1 MSITSIQPAETID
14 ADDTLLIHIK
24 QLPLFCLLPETVL
37 SSLAMT
43 ATGKNVQAGEMVF
56 SAGQYESD
64 DLICCI
70 SGRGQMTSGDAGDGS
85 ITRRLFAE
93 GDVLGLEFI
102 LAGLPELGSSIGL
115 QAETEMHLV
124 MIDADTFRE
133 AISSSHQMSVVLL
146 REMTRR
152 LLGQSMGYATIDKGA
167 AGRIAKV
174 LFGLAER
181 SDQDGQ
187 WRIATMPRHRDLG
200 LLANAGEKEAA
211 EAVARLIGMHVL
223 KRDYPGMMITDY
235 PALMA
240 IAE

>member
-1 MSITSIQPAETID
+1 MVLTQPT
-14 ADDTLLIHIK
+14 DDNAPEHALLIQVK
-24 QLPLFCLLPETVL
+24 QIPLFCHLPNSVL
-37 SSLAMT
+37 AALAMA
-43 ATGKNVQAGEMVF
+43 ATEKSVAPGEMIF

-64 DLICCI
+64 DLICCLA
-70 SGRGQMTSGDAGDGS
+70 GRGQMTSGDGVDGS

-102 LAGLPELGSSIGL
+102 LAGLPELGSAIGL
-115 QAETEMHLV
+115 QAETDMRLLL
-124 MIDADTFRE
+124 IDSDIFRD
-133 AISSSHQMSVVLL
+133 AISSNHQMAVVLL

-152 LLGQSMGYATIDKGA
+152 VLGQSMGYALVDKGA
-167 AGRIAKV
+167 MGRIAKA

-181 SDQDGQ
+181 SDTSGH
-187 WRIATMPRHRDLG
+187 WRIKTMPRHRDLG
-200 LLANAGEKEAA
+200 VLANAGEKEAA

>member
-1 MSITSIQPAETID
+1 MAFTLA
-14 ADDTLLIHIK
+14 ADDIVTEDPLLLLIK
-24 QLPLFCLLPETVL
+24 QLPLFCHLPDSVL
-37 SSLAMT
+37 SALAAMST
-43 ATGKNVQAGEMVF
+43 EKVVAPGEMVF

-70 SGRGQMTSGDAGDGS
+70 SGRGQMTSGDGGDGS

-93 GDVLGLEFI
+93 GDVLGLEFV

-115 QAETEMHLV
+115 QAETEMRLV
-124 MIDADTFRE
+124 LIDADSFRE
-133 AISSSHQMSVVLL
+133 AISSSHQMAVVLL

-152 LLGQSMGYATIDKGA
+152 VLGQSMGYATVEKGA
-167 AGRIAKV
+167 VGRVAKV

-181 SDQDGQ
+181 GEESGQ
-187 WRIATMPRHRDLG
+187 WRINTMPRHRDLG
-200 LLANAGEKEAA
+200 VLASAGEKEAA

>member
-1 MSITSIQPAETID
+1 MVLTQPAEDNAID
-14 ADDTLLIHIK
+14 DALVTRIK
-24 QLPLFCLLPETVL
+24 QLPLFCHLPEAVL
-37 SSLAMT
+37 TALAMA
-43 ATGKNVQAGEMVF
+43 ATEKNVAPGEMVF

-70 SGRGQMTSGDAGDGS
+70 AGRGQMTSGDGVDGS

-102 LAGLPELGSSIGL
+102 LAGLPELGSAIGL
-115 QAETEMHLV
+115 QAETEMRLLL
-124 MIDADTFRE
+124 IDSDIFRE
-133 AISSSHQMSVVLL
+133 AISSSHQMAVVLL

-152 LLGQSMGYATIDKGA
+152 VLGQSMGYAAVDKGA
-167 AGRIAKV
+167 MGRIAKA

-181 SDQDGQ
+181 SQSNGH

-200 LLANAGEKEAA
+200 LLANAGEKDAA
-211 EAVARLIGMHVL
+211 EAVARLIGMHIL